1 MSLLLKI
8 MDSWATRFDD
18 SKYPRDFYLQ
28 MLASLSTA
36 QESEKMGRCV
46 IRMLQWKDGKV
57 QLDPNGNVTV
67 NGFRYA
73 IRRTKP
79 NTYDPKVHDAVF
91 FSNRFFVW
99 TQEVKK
105 RRDFS
110 SDLIGQVSGHGLWP
124 RTSLVIPT
132 FLLHILNPRVF
143 PIFDQHVERARR
155 FLMGQGLN
163 ASSVSLRL
171 DDYAQ
176 YTLFWFELLSDLSI
190 DVTTVEYGR
199 VKHVDEALWAM
210 GKHLKQTQKAGM
222 AQPTVFNGAL
232 SGTARHDSVT
242 TSSPEFKNAVLTY
255 ASSMRQSA
263 AMEHAAREFG
273 IHLPG
278 SYLQYPGS
286 HINRWRRQGFPK

>member
-28 MLASLSTA
+28 TLASLSTA
-36 QESEKMGRCV
+36 QEPEKMGRCM

-57 QLDPNGNVTV
+57 QPDPNGSITV
-67 NGFRYA
+67 NSFRYTV
-73 IRRTKP
+73 RRTKP
-79 NTYDPKVHDAVF
+79 NTYDPKVHDAIF

-110 SDLIGQVSGHGLWP
+110 SDLLDQVSRHGLWP
-124 RTSLVIPT
+124 SLVIPT
-132 FLLHILNPRVF
+132 FLLHILNPRAF

-155 FLMGQGLN
+155 FLMGQALN
-163 ASSVSLRL
+163 ASSVGLRL
-171 DDYAQ
+171 DDYAL
-176 YTLFWFELLSDLSI
+176 YTLFWFELLSDLGI

-222 AQPTVFNGAL
+222 VQPTVFNEAL
-232 SGTARHDSVT
+232 SGAASHECVT
-242 TSSPEFKNAVLTY
+242 TSSSEFKNAVLRY

-273 IHLPG
+273 IHLPA

-286 HINRWRRQGFPK
+286 HIYRWRRQGFPK